1 MLTSVRI
8 KNPFASLFSS
18 TRREQYL
25 TRYVLRET
33 AKGRSLDE
41 VLTDP
46 YIRNRSTPEE
56 RARLIEQPEIVKAI
70 GASRVD
76 ELERALDGRRTP
88 ADAATQQ

>member
-25 TRYVLRET
+25 TRYVLREN

-46 YIRNRSTPEE
+46 YIRNRSTPEDE
-56 RARLIEQPEIVKAI
+56 R
-70 GASRVD
+70 D
-76 ELERALDGRRTP
+76 
-88 ADAATQQ
+88 

>member
-70 GASRVD
+70 AASRND
-76 ELERALDGRRTP
+76 ELERALERRGTP
-88 ADAATQQ
+88 TDVAT

>member
-1 MLTSVRI
+1 MLTSLRI

-25 TRYVLRET
+25 TRYALRET
-33 AKGRSLDE
+33 AKGRPLDE

-56 RARLIEQPEIVKAI
+56 RARLIEQPEILKAI
-70 GASRVD
+70 GARRND
-76 ELERALDGRRTP
+76 ELERALDRSRTP
-88 ADAATQQ
+88 TDVAT

>member
-1 MLTSVRI
+1 MLTSLRI

-70 GASRVD
+70 GASRID
-76 ELERALDGRRTP
+76 ELERALGRRETP
-88 ADAATQQ
+88 ADVAT

>member
-1 MLTSVRI
+1 MLTSLRI

-33 AKGRSLDE
+33 AKGRLLDE

-76 ELERALDGRRTP
+76 ELELALGRRETP
-88 ADAATQQ
+88 ADVAT

>member
-1 MLTSVRI
+1 MLTSLRI

-76 ELERALDGRRTP
+76 ELELALGRRETP
-88 ADAATQQ
+88 ADVAT

>member
-1 MLTSVRI
+1 MLTSLRI
-8 KNPFASLFSS
+8 KNPFASLFGS

-76 ELERALDGRRTP
+76 ELELALGRRETP
-88 ADAATQQ
+88 ADVAT

>member
-1 MLTSVRI
+1 MLTSLRI

-70 GASRVD
+70 GASRID
-76 ELERALDGRRTP
+76 ELELALGRRETP
-88 ADAATQQ
+88 ADVAT

>member
-1 MLTSVRI
+1 MLTSFRI
-8 KNPFASLFSS
+8 KNPFASLFNSS
-18 TRREQYL
+18 RSEQYL

-76 ELERALDGRRTP
+76 ELERALDGRKTP
-88 ADAATQQ
+88 AGAASQQ